1 MSMDAMA
8 LERTSALDVTGIA
21 YLAVDVDDL
30 DRAVDFYTR
39 VLGLKLI
46 GRDVLPSCG
55 AHVALTATSGQWVV
69 LSKNA
74 ERPDLRDT
82 GVHQAYRVSLS
93 ARTAITKTLI
103 AEGIEI
109 RTYKED
115 RLAEERDNF
124 YFFDPD
130 GNRLQLVTVAG
141 ADASSPVALSGI
153 DHAAVQTV
161 DMLWAES
168 FYTDELGLPVDHR
181 VGWNTA
187 DYVRA
192 RKWAAG
198 EEDMA
203 PGTRRLDQRYT
214 VMVNRKTVPR
224 ANMQLFVRVGSAV
237 LGVYL
242 ANKHFQEPLEERA
255 SGTPRISFAVD
266 SQGQL
271 DAAARR
277 LTSHRRI
284 IEGPVI
290 HPRSA
295 PLEAS
300 LYFKDPGGNFL
311 ELCVVRKEA
320 S

>member
-1 MSMDAMA
+1 MDAMT

-46 GRDVLPSCG
+46 GRDVLPLCG
-55 AHVALTATSGQWVV
+55 AHATLMASSGQWVV
-69 LSKNA
+69 LSVKA
-74 ERPDLRDT
+74 ERLDLRDT
-82 GVHQAYRVSLS
+82 GVHQAYRVSQS

-103 AEGIEI
+103 VEGVEI

-115 RLAEERDNF
+115 RPIEERDNF

-130 GNRLQLVTVAG
+130 GNRLQLVTI
-141 ADASSPVALSGI
+141 ADTVASSPVALSGI

-161 DMLWAES
+161 DMLWAEA
-168 FYTDELGLPVDHR
+168 FYTDELGLPIDHR

-224 ANMQLFVRVGSAV
+224 ANMQLFVRAGGAV

-242 ANKHFQEPLEERA
+242 ANKHFQEPLEEQM
-255 SGTPRISFAVD
+255 SGTPRISLAVS
-266 SQGQL
+266 SQSQL

-277 LTSHRRI
+277 LTSHHRA

-295 PLEAS
+295 ALEAS

-311 ELCVVRKEA
+311 ELCVARKGA